1 VPTALNHDIPDFKEV
16 EDHKKAKETTMK
28 GLLEETITQVEKHI
42 EIKEDSKHWSE
53 QELDKIRQ
61 TIINFRDERNW
72 KPCHNEKD
80 LAISISL
87 EANELLENFQWKT
100 SEEAVKDSKQNIKE
114 EMADILIYLVQLADK
129 LDIDLEEEVL
139 EKMKKN
145 ALKYPV
151 HKG

>member
-1 VPTALNHDIPDFKEV
+1 
-16 EDHKKAKETTMK
+16 M
-28 GLLEETITQVEKHI
+28 
-42 EIKEDSKHWSE
+42 
-53 QELDKIRQ
+53 DKIRQ
-61 TIINFRDERNW
+61 TILNFRDARNW
-72 KPCHNEKD
+72 KPYHNEKD

-100 SEEAVKDSKQNIKE
+100 SEEAIKDSKQNIKE

-151 HKG
+151 QKG

>member
-1 VPTALNHDIPDFKEV
+1 
-16 EDHKKAKETTMK
+16 M
-28 GLLEETITQVEKHI
+28 
-42 EIKEDSKHWSE
+42 
-53 QELDKIRQ
+53 DKIRQ
-61 TIINFRDERNW
+61 TILNFRDERNW
-72 KPCHNEKD
+72 KPYHNEKD

-87 EANELLENFQWKT
+87 EANELLENFQWKS
-100 SEEAVKDSKQNIKE
+100 SEEAVGDSKQNIKE

-151 HKG
+151 QEG

>member
-1 VPTALNHDIPDFKEV
+1 
-16 EDHKKAKETTMK
+16 M
-28 GLLEETITQVEKHI
+28 
-42 EIKEDSKHWSE
+42 
-53 QELDKIRQ
+53 DKIRQ

-72 KPCHNEKD
+72 KPYHNEKD

-100 SEEAVKDSKQNIKE
+100 SEEAVKNSKQNIKE

-139 EKMKKN
+139 EKMVKN

-151 HKG
+151 QEE